1 MPTDAGAFGMRRARR
16 TMAAIVSA
24 VTVAIV
30 AGAADARDLVVRR
43 TGEATLQQPMIVLG
57 LGDRPE
63 RAQKPSRNP
72 LEDVGLDLPAM
83 AILDTGAS
91 GHVLSHGTAERFG
104 VVAEGGSR
112 YFETGLSGD
121 HPMQVSR
128 PVTLHATDLEAD
140 ADDGRRRG
148 PPAESYRLANQRLLL
163 NEAPADLGALLLSPG
178 AMVDVVGMPLIRERV
193 VEITPVDAA
202 SLSPLA
208 VRLHASAAGLAVDA
222 WVALTLTD
230 FTHRDSRNRG
240 ADPSLADNP
249 VVPAVHV
256 ERGAAEADGDWLL
269 DTGATC
275 TMIST
280 ATARAL
286 GLVNAAGTPTTRPS
300 FSLPVGG
307 IGGGHQNLPGF
318 RLDRLTLDTTDGRT
332 LVFEHPAVVVH
343 DITTKDA
350 DGTTL
355 TLDGVLGMNLL
366 LPSGEGISVLGITTQ
381 LPPPFARVVIDTKG
395 ERLGVKMR

>member
-1 MPTDAGAFGMRRARR
+1 MPTDAGPFRIRRARLAIAAI
-16 TMAAIVSA
+16 AAIVA
-24 VTVAIV
+24 VAVFTGHAV
-30 AGAADARDLVVRR
+30 ARDLVVRR

-57 LGDRPE
+57 LGDRPA

-104 VVAEGGSR
+104 VVAESGAR

-128 PVTLHATDLEAD
+128 PVTLHVTDLAAD
-140 ADDGRRRG
+140 ADDGRRHG
-148 PPAESYRLANQRLLL
+148 PPPESHRLADQRVLL
-163 NEAPADLGALLLSPG
+163 NEAPSDLGALLLSPG

-202 SLSPLA
+202 SLSPLT

-222 WVALTLTD
+222 WVPLTLTD
-230 FTHRDSRNRG
+230 FTHRDPRNRG

-286 GLVNAAGTPTTRPS
+286 GLVDAAGKPTTRPS

-307 IGGGHQNLPGF
+307 IGGGHRNLPGF

-350 DGTTL
+350 DGTTV

-366 LPSGEGISVLGITTQ
+366 LPSGEGISMLGITTQ